1 MRYRRSELV
10 EIMSIVSETV
20 EIIIYH
26 YKTNAEANAA
36 GSSAGEN
43 GFGIRSKA
51 SQREIWSSDETKND
65 LK

>member
-1 MRYRRSELV
+1 MRYQKSEV
-10 EIMSIVSETV
+10 TETMSIVSETV

-26 YKTNAEANAA
+26 YGTDAEANAA
-36 GSSAGEN
+36 GSSAGKN

-51 SQREIWSSDETKND
+51 SQREIWSTDETKND